1 MDYIGLEI
9 ITDSMFEELI
19 TDSLYNFEISGIEIE
34 DEKLLYDLKSLKD
47 KSELVDFDGSY
58 DKNIRITTHFKED
71 YFNNHS
77 EEIKEALK
85 KLSII
90 NYRFFKV
97 QNKNWNEEWMKHY
110 DIKKFLDKV
119 VIKPSWI
126 EYEKKD
132 DEIVLE
138 LDPGMSFGTGYHATT
153 ELMIKYIYKNFKGG
167 VCYDI
172 GTGSGI
178 LAILLEKWEQKK
190 YMLLIFQRIHKRQL
204 R

>member
-34 DEKLLYDLKSLKD
+34 DEKLLYDLKKSLKD

-85 KLSII
+85 
-90 NYRFFKV
+90 
-97 QNKNWNEEWMKHY
+97 
-110 DIKKFLDKV
+110 
-119 VIKPSWI
+119 
-126 EYEKKD
+126 
-132 DEIVLE
+132 
-138 LDPGMSFGTGYHATT
+138 
-153 ELMIKYIYKNFKGG
+153 NF
-167 VCYDI
+167 
-172 GTGSGI
+172 
-178 LAILLEKWEQKK
+178 Q
-190 YMLLIFQRIHKRQL
+190 LLIIDFL
-204 R
+204 RFKIKIGMKSG